1 MGKKGGKSYQKKDV
15 TNATSS
21 RRDRHVFSTQDMDDE
36 IDAFHKQRDIV
47 PLDINADS
55 GESDEDDE
63 MPIFESKDI
72 DNDSDEDDDDDEDN
86 DDDDDD
92 DDDDEVEEDEYDGND
107 KGYIAKLIRQKKY
120 LESKHGGDEDGMED
134 DDEDE
139 GDIKTITGG
148 RKYSHGAEN
157 RNFELQDSD
166 DEAPKEEEKI
176 ATDMQR
182 EKAKGLTMEDFGLGD
197 IDNDNLTSKDATD
210 KGNRV
215 IKQLDRD
222 ATFKAEDLNALS
234 KEEQMNVLYRSAPEL
249 VDWLS
254 ELNEAHTEL
263 ECKINP
269 LLSKVKKGQ
278 TVKEGVVRYFELK
291 QPLMLSYCQAI
302 TFYLLLKSEGQPVDD
317 HPVIARLEEIKELIN
332 QINQLGSELPV
343 ELEDILKGS
352 SGSDHEN
359 TTMPADSVTIRQEQ
373 PLVSAVSQ
381 EAVPSNVVDM
391 KKSDVSKVGKGR
403 KLKDQKDN
411 IGVLS
416 LEMLK
421 VRASLEEKLKQKG
434 LYSQTA
440 PKPSNSLKRS
450 NPANGQ
456 LATYD
461 DFDDDAINVNGTAG
475 LSNGHVSSK
484 VSQFVNANLKK
495 LKVASGDDDLPKRDE
510 IHDRRLRHEN
520 RVLAGAGVK
529 TEDDKG
535 DDQMTD
541 LGSHKV
547 DDKKVTESGGD
558 PEKEVNKQAEKLLA
572 PKHAAKAAARSRKSA
587 VPSMPEETVDGKRYI
602 TSQMVKNRGL
612 TRSRNKDKKNPR
624 KNYKLKHQK
633 ALKNRGGQVQSFRK
647 QTAPYGGEAS
657 GINPTISRSVR
668 FKS

>member
-1 MGKKGGKSYQKKDV
+1 MGKRGGKNYQKKDV
-15 TNATSS
+15 TNATTSS
-21 RRDRHVFSTQDMDDE
+21 RRNLHVFSTQDMDDE

-55 GESDEDDE
+55 ESDEDDE
-63 MPIFESKDI
+63 IPIFDSKDI
-72 DNDSDEDDDDDEDN
+72 DNDDSDDDEEEEEDDEDDDDD
-86 DDDDDD
+86 
-92 DDDDEVEEDEYDGND
+92 VEDEYDGND

-120 LESKHGGDEDGMED
+120 LESKHGGDEDGMQD

-157 RNFELQDSD
+157 RNFELQASD

-182 EKAKGLTMEDFGLGD
+182 EKAKGLTMEDFGLWD

-215 IKQLDRD
+215 IKPLDRD
-222 ATFKAEDLNALS
+222 GTFKAEDLNALS
-234 KEEQMNVLYRSAPEL
+234 KEEQMNVLHRSAPEL

-269 LLSKVKKGQ
+269 FLSKVKKGE
-278 TVKEGVVRYFELK
+278 TVLEGVVRYFELK

-332 QINQLGSELPV
+332 QIKQLDTELPV

-352 SGSDHEN
+352 SGLDHEN
-359 TTMPADSVTIRQEQ
+359 VPMPADSITIHQEQ
-373 PLVSAVSQ
+373 PLVAAVSQ
-381 EAVPSNVVDM
+381 EEAVPSNLVEK
-391 KKSDVSKVGKGR
+391 KKSDVSKDGVQKGR
-403 KLKDQKDN
+403 KVKDQDY
-411 IGVLS
+411 IGAQS

-421 VRASLEEKLKQKG
+421 VRASLEEKLRQKG
-434 LYSQTA
+434 LYNQTT
-440 PKPSNSLKRS
+440 PKPTNSLKRS
-450 NPANGQ
+450 RPANGQ

-461 DFDDDAINVNGTAG
+461 DFDDDAVNVNGTAG
-475 LSNGHVSSK
+475 LSNGLVSSK
-484 VSQFVNANLKK
+484 VSPFVNANLKK
-495 LKVASGDDDLPKRDE
+495 LKVASGDDDLPRRDDS
-510 IHDRRLRHEN
+510 HNRRWEHEE
-520 RVLAGAGVK
+520 RVLTGAGVK
-529 TEDDKG
+529 TEDDNG
-535 DDQMTD
+535 DADDDQMTD
-541 LGSHKV
+541 LGSHKL
-547 DDKKVTESGGD
+547 DDKKVTESRGD
-558 PEKEVNKQAEKLLA
+558 PENDVYKQAENLLA
-572 PKHAAKAAARSRKSA
+572 AKRAAKAAARLRKPA
-587 VPSMPEETVDGKRYI
+587 VPSLPEETVDGKRYI
-602 TSQMVKNRGL
+602 TSQMAKNRGL
-612 TRSRNKDKKNPR
+612 TRSRNKNKKNPR

-633 ALKNRGGQVQSFRK
+633 ALKNRQGQVQSFRT

>member
-1 MGKKGGKSYQKKDV
+1 MGKKGGKGYKKKDV
-15 TNATSS
+15 TNATTSS
-21 RRDRHVFSTQDMDDE
+21 RRDRHVFSTQDMDDA

-47 PLDINADS
+47 PLDVNADS

-63 MPIFESKDI
+63 IPIFDSKDI
-72 DNDSDEDDDDDEDN
+72 DNDDSDDDDDEEDGE
-86 DDDDDD
+86 
-92 DDDDEVEEDEYDGND
+92 DDDEDDHDDVDDEDDANG
-107 KGYIAKLIRQKKY
+107 KSYIAKLIRQKKY
-120 LESKHGGDEDGMED
+120 LDSKHGGDEDEMQD
-134 DDEDE
+134 DDEAE

-148 RKYSHGAEN
+148 RKYAHGAEN

-182 EKAKGLTMEDFGLGD
+182 EKAKGLTMEDFGLED
-197 IDNDNLTSKDATD
+197 IDNDKLTSKDATD
-210 KGNRV
+210 KGNKV
-215 IKQLDRD
+215 IKPLDRD

-269 LLSKVKKGQ
+269 FLNKVKKGE
-278 TVKEGVVRYFELK
+278 TVKQGVVRYFELK

-332 QINQLGSELPV
+332 QINQLGIELPV
-343 ELEDILKGS
+343 ELEDILKRS
-352 SGSDHEN
+352 SGSDHES
-359 TTMPADSVTIRQEQ
+359 TPMPADSVTVHQEQ

-381 EAVPSNVVDM
+381 EALPSNVVEM
-391 KKSDVSKVGKGR
+391 KKSDVSKDGVQKGR
-403 KLKDQKDN
+403 KVKDQKDH
-411 IGVLS
+411 IGVQS

-440 PKPSNSLKRS
+440 PKTSNSLKRS
-450 NPANGQ
+450 RPANGQ

-461 DFDDDAINVNGTAG
+461 DFDDDAVNVNGTAG

-495 LKVASGDDDLPKRDE
+495 LKVASGDDDLPKRDD
-510 IHDRRLRHEN
+510 IHDRRLRNEK

-529 TEDDKG
+529 TEDDNG

-541 LGSHKV
+541 LETHEV
-547 DDKKVTESGGD
+547 DDKEVTESGGD
-558 PEKEVNKQAEKLLA
+558 HKKEVIKQAEKLLA
-572 PKHAAKAAARSRKSA
+572 PKAAAHSRKSA
-587 VPSMPEETVDGKRYI
+587 VPSLPEETVDGKRYI
-602 TSQMVKNRGL
+602 TPQMVKNRGL

-633 ALKNRGGQVQSFRK
+633 ALKNRGGQVQNFRK